1 MKEMIFVIVYY
12 ILCVGLTLYDLSERI
27 SSVWLK
33 FRIKKKKKGSL
44 KKFPMS
50 AASMSR

>member
-1 MKEMIFVIVYY
+1 MYLYLNEIKKTLF
-12 ILCVGLTLYDLSERI
+12 LTLYDLGKRI

-33 FRIKKKKKGSL
+33 FRFQKKKGSL
-44 KKFPMS
+44 KKIPMV